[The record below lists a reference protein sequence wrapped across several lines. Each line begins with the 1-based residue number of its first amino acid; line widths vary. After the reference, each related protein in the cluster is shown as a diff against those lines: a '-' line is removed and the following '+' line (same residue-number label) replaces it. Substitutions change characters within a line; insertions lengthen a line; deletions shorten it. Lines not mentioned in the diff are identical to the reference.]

1 MPLTKTQVAKLRAAI
16 IAGPGDA
23 VLSPEEAAAVMD
35 VSLSW
40 LRRSDV
46 PVARKDVG
54 GVKYLKSECLKY
66 VATRLSHRIAS

>member
-1 MPLTKTQVAKLRAAI
+1 MTKKERAALRKAI

-23 VLSPEEAAAVMD
+23 PLSPEEAAALMD

-46 PVARKDVG
+46 PRASNGVG
-54 GVKYLKSECLKY
+54 GVKYLKSECLAY
-66 VATRLSHRIAS
+66 VAARLSHRVAVA